1 MATQIGIWGL
11 LVLKH
16 PSTHACVGV
25 SARLH
30 SYAHPDA
37 ARRSHFV
44 NLLHMSEAIFR
55 GMQRSS
61 AILRDAAQF
70 RHCVDFCTCQRPFFE
85 GCSALQQFVNLLHMS
100 EAIFRGLEGC
110 SAVQP
115 LCELTAHVR
124 GHFSRDAAQF
134 SHLVNLLHTQRPFAE
149 GCSAVQPLCE
159 LTAHVRSHF
168 VKAQRTDGAVCAAR
182 SGCSRRYTDR
192 QKRSGPA
199 EHAATAR

>member
-1 MATQIGIWGL
+1 MQRSSDTVW
-11 LVLKH
+11 
-16 PSTHACVGV
+16 T
-25 SARLH
+25 SAQ
-30 SYAHPDA
+30 
-37 ARRSHFV
+37 
-44 NLLHMSEAIFR
+44 SEAIFR
-55 GMQRSS
+55 GMQRTSCELT
-61 AILRDAAQF
+61 AHVRGHLPRGAAQLSHF
-70 RHCVDFCTCQRPFFE
+70 EGCSAVVDFCTCQRPFFE

-134 SHLVNLLHTQRPFAE
+134 SHLVNLLHTQRPFVE

-192 QKRSGPA
+192 QKQSGPA

>member
-1 MATQIGIWGL
+1 MPASCLGSTAL
-11 LVLKH
+11 LC
-16 PSTHACVGV
+16 P
-25 SARLH
+25 
-30 SYAHPDA
+30 PDA

-44 NLLHMSEAIFR
+44 NLLRMSEAMFR

-61 AILRDAAQF
+61 AILRDAAQL
-70 RHCVDFCTCQRPFFE
+70 RHCVDFCTCQRQFFE
-85 GCSALQQFVNLLHMS
+85 GCSALHVNLLHMS

-115 LCELTAHVR
+115 LCDLTAHVR

-134 SHLVNLLHTQRPFAE
+134 SHLVNLLHTQRPFVE

-192 QKRSGPA
+192 QKQSGPA